1 MRTWLPASRNRI
13 AVAIAGCCLAFGQT
27 AWKFE
32 VASVKPA
39 AGGPRGPSATLDPG
53 MVSFRNTN
61 LKNLLMRAYGLRNY
75 QIQGP
80 GWIETERYDVVAKVP
95 DGAPPDQVPAMLRNL
110 LAVRFQLLA
119 RRETREE
126 SVFVLSVGK
135 NVPKLT
141 NTTMDITSGLGLAS
155 NLPANDLAYDAGRL
169 QMRGVTV
176 AMFANTLAT
185 LLGYPVLD
193 ETGIEGRHAHQLRE
207 EPHALFVGLAL
218 HGRSGQ
224 IQLPGIAQPPR
235 HAERRARGCT
245 FTVKRAIYLRPQ
257 VGHSRRRARVHH
269 VEGHGVVQPVVAG
282 PSAFC
287 VATVSV
293 YCCGVSQHS
302 TGEIDLQFVAR
313 LEIAQ
318 AHAFQARVGAVDV
331 HADARADQDSHHGV
345 RLRLVEARAHAH
357 GDRLAA
363 RNRRGRLAARVQDL
377 DAEDLAAAIAMA
389 EAGVDAVVFLASST
403 PLSPAPARCSG

>member
-185 LLGYPVLD
+185 LLGSPVLD
-193 ETGIEGRHAHQLRE
+193 ETGIEGVFDISLNVQM
-207 EPHALFVGLAL
+207 
-218 HGRSGQ
+218 GQ
-224 IQLPGIAQPPR
+224 IS
-235 HAERRARGCT
+235 
-245 FTVKRAIYLRPQ
+245 AIRM
-257 VGHSRRRARVHH
+257 
-269 VEGHGVVQPVVAG
+269 
-282 PSAFC
+282 
-287 VATVSV
+287 
-293 YCCGVSQHS
+293 
-302 TGEIDLQFVAR
+302 
-313 LEIAQ
+313 
-318 AHAFQARVGAVDV
+318 GAA
-331 HADARADQDSHHGV
+331 ADNT
-345 RLRLVEARAHAH
+345 EASEPT
-357 GDRLAA
+357 
-363 RNRRGRLAARVQDL
+363 NT
-377 DAEDLAAAIAMA
+377 LAAAIKELGLNWGTRKAPV
-389 EAGVDAVVFLASST
+389 EHLVVESAVKV
-403 PLSPAPARCSG
+403 PVEN